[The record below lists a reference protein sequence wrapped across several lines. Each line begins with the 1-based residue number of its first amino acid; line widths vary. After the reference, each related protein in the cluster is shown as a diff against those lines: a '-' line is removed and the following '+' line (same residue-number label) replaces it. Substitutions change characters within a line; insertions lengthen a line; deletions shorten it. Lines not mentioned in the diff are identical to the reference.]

1 MDMSSEETSD
11 AVTEHNLNILQ
22 VYSKPDDY
30 ESTDSESEVDYSAEN
45 LSSAFVHSSGED
57 CHQIYENLD
66 HQQPH
71 NTGYETC
78 ADNMIGL
85 SQDVSNESIANMM
98 EVQSD
103 FSTESLFT
111 E

>member
-1 MDMSSEETSD
+1 MSSEETSD

-57 CHQIYENLD
+57 CHQIYQNLD
-66 HQQPH
+66 DQQIQ
-71 NTGYETC
+71 NIGYENYGG
-78 ADNMIGL
+78 NMIGL
-85 SQDVSNESIANMM
+85 SQDVSNESVASMM
-98 EVQSD
+98 EVQND
-103 FSTESLFT
+103 FSTESLLT